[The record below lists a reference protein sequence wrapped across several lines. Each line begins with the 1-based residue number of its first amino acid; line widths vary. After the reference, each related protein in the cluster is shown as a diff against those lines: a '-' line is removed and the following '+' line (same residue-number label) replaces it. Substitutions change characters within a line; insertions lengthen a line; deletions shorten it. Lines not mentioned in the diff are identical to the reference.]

1 MREHTTIVLDVISQL
16 RGREKLLDLGIRA
29 ARGSVSMAPLALH
42 SLSPELTKVET
53 EAILRHA
60 LGEEVTD
67 EMVEQITP
75 RPSRKQVA
83 IVTGASSGI
92 GLGIT
97 RALLEHGYRV
107 VANSRTISKSKDLN
121 PSADLVL
128 VDGDIGKKETA
139 IKVVDVAVRHFD
151 RIDLLVNNAGIYL
164 PKPFMEYTPE
174 DFETMIGTNIAGY
187 FFVTQQ
193 VVAQMRNQK
202 SGHIVSI
209 STVLVDQPLAGAPI
223 SLPVITKS
231 TIPAFSR
238 ALAMEYVADGIRVNT
253 ISPGV
258 VDTPMHANDD
268 HEFLKKLH
276 PIPRLVQISEIV
288 DALFYLESAPMVNGE
303 NIRID
308 GGAHAGAKW

>member
-1 MREHTTIVLDVISQL
+1 MSASAN
-16 RGREKLLDLGIRA
+16 KK
-29 ARGSVSMAPLALH
+29 P
-42 SLSPELTKVET
+42 
-53 EAILRHA
+53 
-60 LGEEVTD
+60 
-67 EMVEQITP
+67 
-75 RPSRKQVA
+75 VA

-97 RALLEHGYRV
+97 RALLGRGYHV
-107 VANSRTISKSKDLN
+107 VANSRTISKSKDLA
-121 PSADLVL
+121 PSADLLL
-128 VDGDIGKKETA
+128 VEGDIGTRETA
-139 IKVVDVAVRHFD
+139 VRVVDTAVSHFG
-151 RIDLLVNNAGIYL
+151 RTDLLVNNAGIYL
-164 PKPFMEYTPE
+164 PRPFTEYTPE
-174 DFETMIGTNIAGY
+174 DFETMIHTNVAGY

-193 VVAQMRNQK
+193 AVAQMRQQK

-209 STVLVDQPLAGAPI
+209 STVLTDQPLAGAPI

-231 TIPAFSR
+231 TVPAFSR
-238 ALAMEYVADGIRVNT
+238 ALAMEYVADGIRANT

-268 HEFLKKLH
+268 HEALKKLH

-288 DALFYLESAPMVNGE
+288 DALLYLQSAPMVNGE

>member
-1 MREHTTIVLDVISQL
+1 MDGNTNKKHV
-16 RGREKLLDLGIRA
+16 
-29 ARGSVSMAPLALH
+29 AL
-42 SLSPELTKVET
+42 
-53 EAILRHA
+53 
-60 LGEEVTD
+60 
-67 EMVEQITP
+67 
-75 RPSRKQVA
+75 
-83 IVTGASSGI
+83 VTGASSGI

-97 RALLEHGYRV
+97 LALLEQGYRV
-107 VANSRTISKSKDLN
+107 VANSRTISKSKDLK

-128 VDGDIGKKETA
+128 VDGDISKKETA
-139 IKVVDVAVRHFD
+139 IKVVDTAVKHFGH
-151 RIDLLVNNAGIYL
+151 IDLLVNNAGIYM
-164 PKPFMEYTPE
+164 PKPFTEYTPE
-174 DFETMIGTNIAGY
+174 DFETMIGTNVAGY

-193 VVAQMRNQK
+193 VVAQMRKRK

-268 HEFLKKLH
+268 HEVLKRLH

-288 DALFYLESAPMVNGE
+288 DALLYLQSAPMVNGE

>member
-1 MREHTTIVLDVISQL
+1 MS
-16 RGREKLLDLGIRA
+16 A
-29 ARGSVSMAPLALH
+29 NAN
-42 SLSPELTKVET
+42 
-53 EAILRHA
+53 
-60 LGEEVTD
+60 
-67 EMVEQITP
+67 
-75 RPSRKQVA
+75 RKQAA

-107 VANSRTISKSKDLN
+107 AANSRAISKSKDLK

-139 IKVVDVAVRHFD
+139 IEVADAAVTHFG
-151 RIDLLVNNAGIYL
+151 RIDLLVNSAGIYI
-164 PKPFMEYTPE
+164 PKPFTEYTPE
-174 DFETMIGTNIAGY
+174 DFETMIGTNVAGY

-193 VVAQMRNQK
+193 VVAQMHKQK

-209 STVLVDQPLAGAPI
+209 STVLTDQPLAGAPI

-258 VDTPMHANDD
+258 VDTPMHVNDD

-288 DALFYLESAPMVNGE
+288 DALFFLQSAPMVNGE

>member
-1 MREHTTIVLDVISQL
+1 MSASAN
-16 RGREKLLDLGIRA
+16 K
-29 ARGSVSMAPLALH
+29 
-42 SLSPELTKVET
+42 
-53 EAILRHA
+53 
-60 LGEEVTD
+60 
-67 EMVEQITP
+67 
-75 RPSRKQVA
+75 KQVA

-97 RALLEHGYRV
+97 RTLREHSYCV
-107 VANSRTISKSKDLN
+107 VANSRTISKSMDLK

-128 VDGDIGKKETA
+128 VDGDISKKETA
-139 IKVVDVAVRHFD
+139 IKVADAAISHFD
-151 RIDLLVNNAGIYL
+151 RIDLLVNSAGIYI
-164 PKPFMEYTPE
+164 PKPFTEYTPE
-174 DFETMIGTNIAGY
+174 DFDMMIGTNVAGY
-187 FFVTQQ
+187 FFITQQ
-193 VVAQMRNQK
+193 VVTQMRKQK

-209 STVLVDQPLAGAPI
+209 STVLTDQPLAGAYI
-223 SLPVITKS
+223 SLPVLTKS

-238 ALAMEYVADGIRVNT
+238 ALAMEYVADGIRFNT

-288 DALFYLESAPMVNGE
+288 DALLYLQSAPMVNGE

-308 GGAHAGAKW
+308 GGSHAGAKW

>member
-1 MREHTTIVLDVISQL
+1 MNNNN
-16 RGREKLLDLGIRA
+16 EK
-29 ARGSVSMAPLALH
+29 P
-42 SLSPELTKVET
+42 
-53 EAILRHA
+53 
-60 LGEEVTD
+60 
-67 EMVEQITP
+67 
-75 RPSRKQVA
+75 VA

-97 RALLEHGYRV
+97 KALLEHGYHV
-107 VANSRTISKSKDLN
+107 VGNSRTISKSKELEA
-121 PSADLVL
+121 SANLIL
-128 VDGDIGKKETA
+128 VDGDIGKKDTA
-139 IKVVDVAVRHFD
+139 VLLAGAAVRHFG

-164 PKPFMEYTPE
+164 PKPFTEYTVE
-174 DFETMIGTNIAGY
+174 DFELMIGTNIAGY
-187 FFVTQQ
+187 FFITQQ
-193 VVAQMRNQK
+193 VVAQMRKQK
-202 SGHIVSI
+202 SGHVVGI
-209 STVLVDQPLAGAPI
+209 STVLTDQPLAGAPI
-223 SLPVITKS
+223 SLPVLTKS

-238 ALAMEYVADGIRVNT
+238 ALAMECVADGIRFNT

-288 DALFYLESAPMVNGE
+288 DALLYLQSAPMVNGE

>member
-1 MREHTTIVLDVISQL
+1 MSAKSIKRQT
-16 RGREKLLDLGIRA
+16 
-29 ARGSVSMAPLALH
+29 
-42 SLSPELTKVET
+42 
-53 EAILRHA
+53 
-60 LGEEVTD
+60 
-67 EMVEQITP
+67 
-75 RPSRKQVA
+75 A

-97 RALLEHGYRV
+97 RALLERGYQV
-107 VANSRTISKSKDLN
+107 VGNSRAISKSKELKAS
-121 PSADLVL
+121 PDLVL
-128 VDGDIGKKETA
+128 VDGDISQKDTA
-139 IKVVDVAVRHFD
+139 IKVADAAIGHFD

-164 PKPFMEYTPE
+164 PKPFIEYTPE
-174 DFETMIGTNIAGY
+174 DFEKMIATNVGGY
-187 FFVTQQ
+187 FFITQQAVTQ
-193 VVAQMRNQK
+193 MRKQK

-209 STVLVDQPLAGAPI
+209 STALTDQPLAGAPI

-238 ALAMEYVADGIRVNT
+238 ALAMEYVADGIRANT

-268 HEFLKKLH
+268 HEVLKTLH
-276 PIPRLVQISEIV
+276 PIPRLVQTSEVV
-288 DALFYLESAPMVNGE
+288 DALLYLESAPMVNGE

>member
-1 MREHTTIVLDVISQL
+1 MS
-16 RGREKLLDLGIRA
+16 A
-29 ARGSVSMAPLALH
+29 
-42 SLSPELTKVET
+42 SLSEK
-53 EAILRHA
+53 R
-60 LGEEVTD
+60 
-67 EMVEQITP
+67 
-75 RPSRKQVA
+75 VA

-92 GLGIT
+92 GLGIA
-97 RALLEHGYRV
+97 RALLKQGYCV
-107 VANSRTISKSKDLN
+107 VATSRTISKSKDLIPATN
-121 PSADLVL
+121 LIL

-139 IKVVDVAVRHFD
+139 INVVDAAVKNFG
-151 RIDLLVNNAGIYL
+151 RIDLLVNNAGIFM
-164 PKPFMEYTPE
+164 PKPFTEYTPE
-174 DFETMIGTNIAGY
+174 DFETNIHTNIAGY

-193 VVAQMRNQK
+193 AVTQMRKKK

-209 STVLVDQPLAGAPI
+209 GAAVAGQPLAGAPI
-223 SLPVITKS
+223 SLAVITKS

-238 ALAMEYVADGIRVNT
+238 ELAMEFVADGIRVNA
-253 ISPGV
+253 ISPGS

-268 HEFLKKLH
+268 HEALKRLH

>member
-1 MREHTTIVLDVISQL
+1 MT
-16 RGREKLLDLGIRA
+16 
-29 ARGSVSMAPLALH
+29 AR
-42 SLSPELTKVET
+42 
-53 EAILRHA
+53 
-60 LGEEVTD
+60 
-67 EMVEQITP
+67 
-75 RPSRKQVA
+75 VA

-97 RALLEHGYRV
+97 RALLERGYRV
-107 VANSRTISKSKDLN
+107 VANSRTISDSKDLR
-121 PSADLVL
+121 PSASLVL
-128 VDGDIGKKETA
+128 VDGDIGKKETGA
-139 IKVVDVAVRHFD
+139 KVADAAVEHFD
-151 RIDLLVNNAGIYL
+151 HIDLLVNNAGIYVA
-164 PKPFMEYTPE
+164 KPFTEYTPE
-174 DFETMIGTNIAGY
+174 DFERMIATNVAGY

-193 VVAQMRNQK
+193 AVVHMRKQK

-209 STVLVDQPLAGAPI
+209 STVLTDQPLAGAHI

-258 VDTPMHANDD
+258 VDTPLHAKDD
-268 HEFLKKLH
+268 HEALKQLH

>member
-1 MREHTTIVLDVISQL
+1 MNVNTNK
-16 RGREKLLDLGIRA
+16 G
-29 ARGSVSMAPLALH
+29 
-42 SLSPELTKVET
+42 
-53 EAILRHA
+53 
-60 LGEEVTD
+60 
-67 EMVEQITP
+67 
-75 RPSRKQVA
+75 QVA

-97 RALLEHGYRV
+97 RALLERNFRV
-107 VANSRTISKSKDLN
+107 VANSRTISQSKDLR
-121 PSADLVL
+121 PSENLVL
-128 VDGDIGKKETA
+128 VDGDIGKKQTA
-139 IKVVDVAVRHFD
+139 TQVAEAAVKHFG

-164 PKPFMEYTPE
+164 PKPFTEYTPK
-174 DFETMIGTNIAGY
+174 DFEMMIGTNVAGY

-193 VVAQMRNQK
+193 AVAQMRKQK

-209 STVLVDQPLAGAPI
+209 STVLTDQPLAGAAI

-238 ALAMEYVADGIRVNT
+238 ALAMEFVAEGIRANT

-258 VDTPMHANDD
+258 VDTPQHANDD
-268 HEFLKKLH
+268 HELLKKLH
-276 PIPRLVQISEIV
+276 PIQRLVQVSEIV